1 MDYLVKFRYYPGD
14 PLKTITTK
22 DLGKIAESNSLEI
35 SLEEVKGDIQ
45 EIGEKTLDKD
55 LETISQ
61 TVITVSGSN
70 AHDVQRGLREIIKLY
85 RSPRTVFSL
94 WGSNK
99 AGEQI
104 AWETIEQMDGWW

>member
-14 PLKTITTK
+14 PLKTITRK
-22 DLGKIAESNSLEI
+22 ELGKIAESNSLEI

-61 TVITVSGSN
+61 NVITVSGSN
-70 AHDVQRGLREIIKLY
+70 VHDVQRGLREIIKLY

-94 WGSNK
+94 WGSNE